1 MFGCNLLAYCGLI
14 TDHSTIWNIN
24 HLLLSWGMRS
34 TFLCRCFVFFLF
46 FLVGELQT
54 GYIILKYTV
63 LITRDFV

>member
-1 MFGCNLLAYCGLI
+1 MFGCNLSSYRGLI
-14 TDHSTIWNIN
+14 TDHSIIWNIN
-24 HLLLSWGMRS
+24 HLLLSWGMQS